1 MRHAIG
7 SAAILPVVLLICFC
21 ICPNTQAALAESP
34 SASADS
40 PGLNISIGVLDPGI
54 PADATTHRRLQV
66 FPRIREFEALLLP
79 FALRETLIATNEWGA
94 VRIVPEPDPAA
105 ELFLSGEILNSD
117 GAMLQLHLLAID
129 ASGRVWLDK
138 AYTDTA
144 LTGDRPEKSEPGARA
159 YQGLY
164 NEVAQDLRVARE
176 PLDDK
181 ALSDIV
187 EISMLRYAT
196 QLAPSA
202 FQDFLHSAADGTF
215 TINRLPARNDPMLER
230 IQRIRHVE
238 YVMTDAVDEKF
249 QELHAEIGSTYAVWR
264 NYQQKYAQYKLEQAE
279 WQGSSSSKAPSYSY
293 EAIERLYDN
302 YKWARLAEQEQ
313 ESWAKAFDNEVGPA
327 VDRIE
332 SRVAELDDWVDDRY
346 AEWNR
351 LLAEIFELET
361 SLEE

>member
-1 MRHAIG
+1 MSHAPGTRH
-7 SAAILPVVLLICFC
+7 SLLAALLISVWLCT
-21 ICPNTQAALAESP
+21 ISHAAATQA
-34 SASADS
+34 
-40 PGLNISIGVLDPGI
+40 PGLNVSIAVLDPGI

-66 FPRIREFEALLLP
+66 FPRIREFEALLFP
-79 FALRETLIATNEWGA
+79 FVLRETLVATTEWGA

-105 ELFLSGEILNSD
+105 ELFLAGEILRSD
-117 GAMLQLHLLAID
+117 GATLQLHLLASD

-138 AYTDTA
+138 EYTDTA
-144 LTGDRPEKSEPGARA
+144 TIGARPNESASGARA

-164 NEVAQDLRVARE
+164 DDIAHDLRVARE
-176 PLDDK
+176 LLDQK
-181 ALSDIV
+181 ALLDIV
-187 EISMLRYAT
+187 EISMLRYAN

-202 FQDFLHSAADGTF
+202 FQDFLQRAPDGTF
-215 TINRLPARNDPMLER
+215 KINRLPAQNDPMLER
-230 IQRIRHVE
+230 IQRIRNVE

-249 QELHAEIGSTYAVWR
+249 QEIHAEIGSTYAVWR
-264 NYQQKYAQYKLEQAE
+264 NYRQKYAQYQLEQAQ
-279 WQGSSSSKAPSYSY
+279 WQENGSAKAPRDSY
-293 EAIERLYDN
+293 EAMERLYDN

-327 VDRIE
+327 VARIE

-361 SLEE
+361 ALEE

>member
-1 MRHAIG
+1 MSRPAG
-7 SAAILPVVLLICFC
+7 TRGNWLAALLIGAWMVSVS
-21 ICPNTQAALAESP
+21 QAAVTE
-34 SASADS
+34 S
-40 PGLNISIGVLDPGI
+40 PGLNVSIAVLDPGV

-79 FALRETLIATNEWGA
+79 FALRETLVATNEWGA

-105 ELFLSGEILNSD
+105 ELFLSGEILKSD
-117 GAMLQLHLLAID
+117 GATLQLHWHAID

-138 AYTDTA
+138 VYTDIEVV
-144 LTGDRPEKSEPGARA
+144 DDQRNESVPGRRA

-164 NEVAQDLRVARE
+164 DEITHDLRVARE
-176 PLDDK
+176 PLGHK
-181 ALSDIV
+181 ALTDIV
-187 EISMLRYAT
+187 EISMLRYAI
-196 QLAPSA
+196 QLAPTA
-202 FQDFLHSAADGTF
+202 FQDFLHSEADGTF
-215 TINRLPARNDPMLER
+215 KINRLPAQNDPMLER

-249 QELHAEIGSTYAVWR
+249 QQLHAEIGSTYAVWR
-264 NYQQKYAQYKLEQAE
+264 YYRQKHAQYKREQAQ
-279 WQGSSSSKAPSYSY
+279 WQENRSSKAPRESYQAM
-293 EAIERLYDN
+293 EQLYDN

-313 ESWAKAFDNEVGPA
+313 DSWAKAFDNEVGPA
-327 VDRIE
+327 VTRIE

-361 SLEE
+361 SVEE

>member
-1 MRHAIG
+1 MSHSPATRG
-7 SAAILPVVLLICFC
+7 NLLAALLIAAWLYP
-21 ICPNTQAALAESP
+21 ISHAAATQP
-34 SASADS
+34 
-40 PGLNISIGVLDPGI
+40 PRLNVSIAVLDPGI

-66 FPRIREFEALLLP
+66 FPRIREFEALLFP
-79 FALRETLIATNEWGA
+79 FVLRETLVATDEWGA

-105 ELFLSGEILNSD
+105 ELFLAGEILRSD
-117 GAMLQLHLLAID
+117 GASLQLHLLAND

-138 AYTDTA
+138 EYTDTA
-144 LTGDRPEKSEPGARA
+144 TIGDQPNEFVAGTRV
-159 YQGLY
+159 YQELY
-164 NEVAQDLRVARE
+164 DEIAQDLRLARE
-176 PLDDK
+176 QLDQK
-181 ALSDIV
+181 ALTDIV
-187 EISMLRYAT
+187 EISMLRYAN

-202 FQDFLHSAADGTF
+202 FQDFLQRAPDGTF
-215 TINRLPARNDPMLER
+215 KINRLPAQNDPMLER
-230 IQRIRHVE
+230 IQRIRNVE

-249 QELHAEIGSTYAVWR
+249 QEIHAEIGSTYTVWL
-264 NYQQKYAQYKLEQAE
+264 NYQQKYAQYKSEQAE
-279 WQGSSSSKAPSYSY
+279 WQDDVSSKAPSYSY